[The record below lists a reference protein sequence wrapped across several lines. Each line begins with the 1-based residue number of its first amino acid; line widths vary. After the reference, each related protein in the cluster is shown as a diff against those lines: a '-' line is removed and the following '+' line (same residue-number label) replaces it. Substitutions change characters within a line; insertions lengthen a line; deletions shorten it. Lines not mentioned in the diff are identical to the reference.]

1 LIPEPEQYAMYASL
15 LIGLAVVVGAPKGK
29 DLPKKEATIVGEWIG
44 EKAHAGGKEL
54 PVPEGG
60 ITFTFAADGGLT
72 VKEGNRQKPDA
83 GSYKL
88 DPKKDPPEIDLI
100 PPTDKKEPLLPGI
113 YKLDGDTLT
122 LCFSRGGPGGERP
135 KNFESPEGSQV
146 IVMTLKRAKK
156 D

>member
-1 LIPEPEQYAMYASL
+1 MYASL
-15 LIGLAVVVGAPKGK
+15 LVGLAVVVGAPKGK
-29 DLPKKEATIVGEWIG
+29 ELPKKEATLVGEWVG
-44 EKAHAGGKEL
+44 EKALAGGKEL

-60 ITFTFAADGGLT
+60 ITFTFTADGGLT
-72 VKEGNRQKPDA
+72 VKEGNRAKPEGA
-83 GSYKL
+83 SYKA
-88 DPKKDPPEIDLI
+88 DPKKDPAEIDII
-100 PPTDKKEPLLPGI
+100 PPPDKKEPLLQGI

-135 KNFESPEGSQV
+135 KKFESPEGSEV